1 MATGENTTTWG
12 DVTNVNLGTA
22 LEEAIVGS
30 ADVAFSDANVTLTL
44 TNTNSTQP
52 ARNVR
57 LNLTGTA
64 TSGYNLVLGSGCQID
79 KPYII
84 NNGTD
89 GTITVKNTTGSGVAV
104 PAGKTMWVFNNGTD
118 VVDVVTQ
125 VTTLATSGNVTIGGG
140 GDLVL
145 SSATGGNSTTFYN
158 DSQDL
163 NINVNSA
170 VRVFISSTG
179 LTGIGATAPKTRLQV
194 TAGGFLNAPVL
205 GSATGAPFY
214 VTNSDS
220 SYGLIVGI
228 NSADG
233 RAFLQAQRTDGT
245 ASSGPITLN
254 EAGGNVGVGTAS
266 PTFKLVAANNTFDGV
281 GLGSSSTY
289 SFVTLGGY
297 FSSTAGAAQIG
308 YERTNGAFVFG
319 NGTRDVPT
327 ERMRIDNSGN
337 LGIGTSTPA
346 RKLDVAGGGR
356 FLQDT
361 AATTG
366 AIVLRQNSGNTVGG
380 FIQWVSNDN
389 TAEKGWMV
397 VDTSSNMLFAPAS
410 SEKMRIAS
418 GGNVGIGTNNPSY
431 KLEVAG
437 DVRVASGGDLRISAA
452 ASGNDVAMYND
463 AGDLYWNNGIALMY
477 LSATGDLTA
486 TGNVTGYSDVR
497 LKTDLTRIEGALD
510 KLETLTGYTY
520 TRTDSGNRQ
529 TGLLAQD
536 VQAVLPEAVVEGE
549 YLSVAYGNMLGLV
562 VEAIKEL
569 RAEVAELRQ
578 QAVKVV
584 K

>member
-1 MATGENTTTWG
+1 MASTYSNIKVQLMATGENTTTWG

-30 ADVAFSDANVTLTL
+30 ADVAFSNANVTLTL
-44 TNTNSTQP
+44 TNTNSTQS
-52 ARNVR
+52 ARNMR

-89 GTITVKNTTGSGVAV
+89 GTITVKNTTGFGVAV

-140 GDLVL
+140 GDLLL
-145 SSATGGNSTTFYN
+145 SSATGGNNTTLYN

-170 VRVFISSTG
+170 VRMFISSTG
-179 LTGIGATAPKTRLQV
+179 LVGVGSTAPKTRLQV

-220 SYGLIVGI
+220 SYGLVVGI

-254 EAGGNVGVGTAS
+254 EAGGNVGVGIV
-266 PTFKLVAANNTFDGV
+266 PVVKFDV
-281 GLGSSSTY
+281 
-289 SFVTLGGY
+289 
-297 FSSTAGAAQIG
+297 
-308 YERTNGAFVFG
+308 NG
-319 NGTRDVPT
+319 R
-327 ERMRIDNSGN
+327 
-337 LGIGTSTPA
+337 
-346 RKLDVAGGGR
+346 GR

-361 AATTG
+361 VATTG
-366 AIVLRQNSGNTVGG
+366 AIILRQNSGDTVGG
-380 FIQWVSNDN
+380 FIQWVNNANSG
-389 TAEKGWMV
+389 EKGWMV
-397 VDTSSNMLFAPAS
+397 VDTSSNMIFAPNSA
-410 SEKMRIAS
+410 EAMRITSA
-418 GGNVGIGTNNPSY
+418 GNVGIGTSSPSTKLDVSGAIRTGAGATDPGTGGVMYIVGSGAFQTVVAGAAFAVNTGANNARAERMRIDASGNVGIGTASPTY

-437 DVRVASGGDLRISAA
+437 DVRVASGGDLRISAG

-463 AGDLYWNNGIALMY
+463 NADLYWNNGIALMY
-477 LSATGDLTA
+477 LSATGSLTA
-486 TGNVTGYSDVR
+486 TGNVTAYSDVK

-520 TRTDSGNRQ
+520 TRTDIGERQ

-536 VQAVLPEAVVEGE
+536 VQKVLPEAVVEGE
-549 YLSVAYGNMLGLV
+549 YLSVAYGNMMGLI
-562 VEAIKEL
+562 VEAINEL
-569 RAEVAELRQ
+569 RAEVKAL
-578 QAVKVV
+578 K